1 MIADIA
7 EHYGLPGPEIYHE
20 IEAMKL
26 ETDLHGWHSAHPL
39 FRELIM
45 SLDETLP
52 GGLREIAEVGSW
64 KGASAIHMAKQ
75 RRSISPNPFRVICVD
90 TWLGSLEHWVLR
102 AKPEMAL
109 PRWRGYPQLYFQFLH
124 NVHAEGC
131 GDVITPV
138 PLPSTIGAQLL
149 ARLQI
154 QPQLIYLDGSHAYT
168 DVRADLA
175 AWWPMLAPGGVMF
188 GDDLAMPGVGQAVKE
203 FVARGPHA
211 FGGRINIEGN
221 FWVLRKWRADE

>member
-1 MIADIA
+1 MSKY
-7 EHYGLPGPEIYHE
+7 HGLPGPEIYRD

-26 ETDLHGWHSAHPL
+26 ETDLQGWHSAHPL

-45 SLDETLP
+45 GLDESLP
-52 GGLREIAEVGSW
+52 GGLKEIVEVGSW

-75 RRSISPNPFRVICVD
+75 RRNISPNSFRLICVD

-124 NVHAEGC
+124 NVNAEGC
-131 GDVITPV
+131 SDVITPV

-149 ARLQI
+149 ARLEI
-154 QPQLIYLDGSHAYT
+154 RPQLIYLDGSHAYA
-168 DVRADLA
+168 DVKADIK
-175 AWWPMLAPGGVMF
+175 AWWPLLAPGGVMF
-188 GDDLAMPGVGQAVKE
+188 GDDASFQGVERAVADLAG
-203 FVARGPHA
+203 ARLAG
-211 FGGRINIEGN
+211 FQSVQYRDSK
-221 FWVLRKWRADE
+221 FWIMRKRASLS